1 MAHQHHHHNGRH
13 GGHRHE
19 TVIDTA
25 HQHQHNGRH
34 GGHRHETVIDMA
46 QQHQH
51 QQHGRHGGHRL
62 ETVINMAPPPPPE
75 KAGGGARFGF
85 TGGLEFTS
93 LTYTV
98 VKKQRGAGGEWEKKD
113 VDLLHEIT
121 GHAPKGCVTAV
132 MGPSGAGKSTFLDA
146 LAGRMSSLDGR
157 VALDGV
163 EMSPSLIK
171 RSSAYVMQ
179 DDRLFPMLTVYET
192 LMFAADFRLG
202 SSVSA
207 SDKKLRVENLIEQL
221 GLTSS
226 RNTYIGD
233 EGTRGVSGG
242 ERRRVSIGVD
252 IIHGPA
258 LLFLDE
264 PTSGLDSTSAHSVIE
279 KVHDIACAGSTVV
292 LTIHQPSSR
301 ILLLLDHLII
311 LARGQLMY
319 SGGPKEV
326 TSHLARMG
334 RKVPKGENSIEN
346 LLDVIQEY
354 EQSEFGVKALAEF
367 CLTGLKPPKLTATY
381 GAEGLSTV
389 SSIAQTPISGLG
401 GGEDFDH
408 SLRSQHSRSP
418 WNGAQLTPSR
428 RPKNKDQNHNRYTPE
443 IVMGTPTPM
452 SSAYTVNEDDY
463 LTPTTRRAAVA
474 TNAATGAPGVGINAL
489 GHRGKFANP
498 YVGEVWVLMR
508 RNFTNIWRT
517 PELFLSRLM
526 VLTVMGFLMATMFT
540 KPKDDPQGITNRLSF
555 FIFTV
560 CVFFFSSNDAVPAFI
575 QERFIFIRETSHNAY
590 RASAYVVAGIIT
602 YLPFLLL
609 QSATYAAIVWFALRL
624 HGQFIY
630 FLVMLYASLLSTNSF
645 VVFISSIVP
654 NFILGYAAVIAF
666 TALFFLFCG
675 YFLSS
680 HSIPVA
686 WKWMNTVSTMK
697 YPYEGL
703 LMNEFNG
710 GRVFSSQPGLVLT
723 GDDIL
728 RQLGISTVDDRKW
741 WMVLYLL
748 GWAVFYRVLFYLV
761 LRFASKNKRK

>member
-1 MAHQHHHHNGRH
+1 MAHHHHNGRH
-13 GGHRHE
+13 RNPE
-19 TVIDTA
+19 TVID
-25 HQHQHNGRH
+25 
-34 GGHRHETVIDMA
+34 
-46 QQHQH
+46 
-51 QQHGRHGGHRL
+51 
-62 ETVINMAPPPPPE
+62 MAPPPPPE
-75 KAGGGARFGF
+75 KPRFGF
-85 TGGLEFTS
+85 SGGLEFTS

-121 GHAPKGCVTAV
+121 GYAPKGCVTAV

-146 LAGRMSSLDGR
+146 LAGRIASLDGR

-202 SSVSA
+202 STVSA

-326 TSHLARMG
+326 GAHLGRMG
-334 RKVPKGENSIEN
+334 RRVPKGENSIEH

-354 EQSEFGVKALAEF
+354 EKSEFGVNPLAEF
-367 CLTGLKPPKLTATY
+367 CLTGLKPPKLN
-381 GAEGLSTV
+381 GADGLLSTV
-389 SSIAQTPISGLG
+389 SSVPATPISGV

-408 SLRSQHSRSP
+408 SLRSQHSKSP
-418 WNGAQLTPSR
+418 WSGVQLTPSR
-428 RPKNKDQNHNRYTPE
+428 RPKHKDNQHNKPPGLSPHGHHRYSPE
-443 IVMGTPTPM
+443 IVMGTPTPL
-452 SSAYTVNEDDY
+452 SSAYTVTEGDFM
-463 LTPTTRRAAVA
+463 TPTK
-474 TNAATGAPGVGINAL
+474 ATGAPAVGINAL
-489 GHRGKFANP
+489 GHRGKFANSYP
-498 YVGEVWVLMR
+498 VEVWVLMR

-540 KPKDDPQGITNRLSF
+540 KPKDSPQGITNRLSF

-590 RASAYVVAGIIT
+590 RASAYVVAGLIT

-609 QSATYAAIVWFALRL
+609 QSATYAAIVWFALKL
-624 HGQFIY
+624 HGQFLY

-645 VVFISSIVP
+645 VVFISSVVP

-675 YFLSS
+675 YFLNS

-703 LMNEFNG
+703 LMNEFRG
-710 GRVFSSQPGLVLT
+710 GRLFSKDPLLT
-723 GDDIL
+723 GDTIL
-728 RQLGISTVDDRKW
+728 QQLAISTEEDRKW

-748 GWAVFYRVLFYLV
+748 GWAVFYRILFYLV